1 MENLLPDY
9 AVWRRKYAKATV
21 SVYFIIIIM
30 EFVIFFVLKSNDMIL
45 QSISKYIREYF
56 IRPIVWLSFNGIIS
70 IIISRSVISEKIKNA
85 VPVISF
91 TCMVGVVAIIHNVF
105 FVTMLLFCIPIS
117 MTIVFGDKLLLRLTT
132 VLSTLFVIGVVAYCY
147 THGHTSRS
155 NAYFLPSVLIS
166 LVAIWFCSSVA
177 STLIELLNNQNQKL
191 LRAVEEANRANES
204 KSAFLSN
211 MSHEIRTPMNA
222 IVGITDIMLRTKRD
236 PAEERYL
243 LNIKNSGTAL
253 LSIIND
259 ILDFSKIESGKMTVV
274 NDNYSFYSMLD
285 DLSLIFWNRIGDK
298 KIELLYDIDIN
309 MPDYIYG
316 DAIRVRQLIIN
327 IVNNAIKFTDEGFV
341 RLSVKVGKIEGND
354 IELFIS
360 VADSGQG
367 IKEEDMPKLFSSFE
381 QVNTKKNHSKEGTGL
396 GLAISKQLINMMGG
410 EIGVDSEFGKGTT
423 FSFNIHQSITDK
435 TVMPN
440 YDDLKQALSE
450 KKIAV
455 AVKDEMLEASMRQL
469 FATLGVSVAD
479 SVLDKADY
487 DICFTEESEIN
498 HISATTKYILVN
510 PYDDIADRDS
520 GIIFSKPLYISNLYG
535 AIVEGKNDADVVE
548 EKEEQ
553 ITFEGKKILL
563 VEDNAVNTKVALLL
577 FKPLMMEIDTA
588 QNGQVALEMV
598 QKKHYDLVFMDHMMP
613 VMDGVEATLAI
624 RKLGGDYYTNLPI
637 IALTANVISEAKDV
651 LLSAGMNDITTK
663 PISMDNVIGIL
674 KKWLK

>member
-21 SVYFIIIIM
+21 SVYFIVIIM

-45 QSISKYIREYF
+45 QSIPRYVRQYF
-56 IRPIVWLSFNGIIS
+56 VRPIAWLTFNGIIS
-70 IIISRSVISEKIKNA
+70 IIISRSVKSEKIKNA
-85 VPVISF
+85 VPVVSF

-191 LRAVEEANRANES
+191 FRAVEEANRANES

-423 FSFNIHQSITDK
+423 FSFNIHQGITYK

-479 SVLDKADY
+479 SALDKADY

-535 AIVEGKNDADVVE
+535 AIVEAKNDADVVE

>member
-56 IRPIVWLSFNGIIS
+56 VRPIAWLSFNGIIS

-191 LRAVEEANRANES
+191 FMAVEEANRANES

-455 AVKDEMLEASMRQL
+455 AVKDEMLSDSMRQL

-479 SVLDKADY
+479 SALDKADY